1 MAIKFNGKTLPDWA
15 RVTGITFQTVNV
27 SIMEHETTKRVGN
40 IDAGINRGG
49 IDINV
54 SIFISP
60 VKGMTILNQSDEIKR
75 FVMGDGWKVSEL
87 ILLEQPNKFYNARVS
102 NAVDITDA
110 FTHGESEI
118 VFHASDPKK
127 YDVNETV
134 AIGSGS
140 ELNIDYSGMEKTPVI
155 VELTIP
161 SNTSKVSVNHVE
173 SKKKI
178 TILGDFKTGQKLTIN
193 TKDRNILLNNETIK
207 NKMSFESNWIYLESG
222 MNTISLSDNNGVVK
236 DFTVTYR
243 IAD

>member
-1 MAIKFNGKTLPDWA
+1 MAIKFNEKTLPEWVS
-15 RVTGITFQTVNV
+15 VTGISFQTVNV
-27 SIMEHETTKRVGN
+27 SIMEHETSKRIGN

-60 VKGMTILNQSDEIKR
+60 VEGMTILDQSDELKR
-75 FVMGDGWKVSEL
+75 FIMGDNWKVSEL
-87 ILLEQPNKFYNARVS
+87 VLLEQPNKFYNARVS
-102 NAVDITDA
+102 NSVDITDA

-140 ELNIDYSGMEKTPVI
+140 ELNIDYNGMEKTPVI

-161 SNTSKVSVNHVE
+161 SNTSKVSVEHAE

-178 TILGDFKTGQKLTIN
+178 TVLGDFKTGQELTIN
-193 TKDRNILLNNETIK
+193 TEDRNILLNNETIK

-222 MNTISLSDNNGVVK
+222 MNTISLSDNNGVIQ

-243 IAD
+243 TAD